1 MLSFFK
7 GVVSSC
13 TTESVFSGFL
23 PAFLTGV
30 NKLKA
35 QTTVSMT
42 HILQQPRAGGIL
54 LLDLDDTVGRVPQM
68 LGLDP
73 WFRYRV
79 TRFASEGHTQ
89 SGALLAAIEI
99 YNRAQFASEAYVPV
113 DHSIDIARQINSLK
127 TNGIDVIGVTARNFQ
142 IAEQTHL
149 LLDSLGVTFSADAL
163 KDGRFVINDKIIEA
177 KNGVLF
183 VNGQDKGK
191 ALQLAGEHKLFDK
204 PLSQYSNI
212 TFVDDSLRN
221 CENVIAQFNRMSL
234 ACLPLVYHY
243 DYAAKHLPFDKHA
256 QRIADIQEESL
267 NREGGILLSD
277 EQAQEEL
284 AQNFVMASL

>member
-99 YNRAQFASEAYVPV
+99 YNRAQLASKAYVPV

>member
-1 MLSFFK
+1 MLRFFK
-7 GVVSSC
+7 GFVSSC
-13 TTESVFSGFL
+13 TTESFFSGFL

-30 NKLKA
+30 NQLKA
-35 QTTVSMT
+35 QTTVSMN

-79 TRFASEGHTQ
+79 TRFALEGHTQ

-99 YNRAQFASEAYVPV
+99 YNRAQLASKAYVPV
-113 DHSIDIARQINSLK
+113 DHSIDIARQINLLK
-127 TNGIDVIGVTARNFQ
+127 TNGVDVIGVTARNFQ

-191 ALQLAGEHKLFDK
+191 ALQLAGEHKLFGT
-204 PLSQYSNI
+204 PLSRYSNI
-212 TFVDDSLRN
+212 TYVDDSLSN

-256 QRIADIQEESL
+256 ERIADIQEESL

-277 EQAQEEL
+277 EQAAEEL
-284 AQNFVMASL
+284 AHNFVMASL